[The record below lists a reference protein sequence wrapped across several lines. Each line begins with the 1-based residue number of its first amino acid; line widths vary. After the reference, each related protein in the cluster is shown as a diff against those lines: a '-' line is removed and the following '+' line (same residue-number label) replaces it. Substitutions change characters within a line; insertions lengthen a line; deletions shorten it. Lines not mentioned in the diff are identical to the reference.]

1 MAVGLG
7 SMRWCAVQ
15 QAPLMRSSRV
25 HPGARGRARGATRVW
40 VGAAGLAAAAI
51 LAPVAAAHS
60 PLFFVPRNASPT
72 TPLRVVDGTVSIAA
86 YGRLDRATR
95 TLHLEVKLPAG
106 AREPLEV
113 LVPAGVEP
121 FPSVRVEVRAP
132 GGSWR
137 LVRPLARPQPF
148 YEPYGRQRYL
158 RTHTGRIGAAAADA
172 FLIRVTLPQ
181 RTSSR
186 SVCVATGS
194 REVFAGGSDLGRAL
208 ERIRAW
214 TGG

>member
-1 MAVGLG
+1 MPAGLPG
-7 SMRWCAVQ
+7 S
-15 QAPLMRSSRV
+15 
-25 HPGARGRARGATRVW
+25 RGRVRDARRARVGIA
-40 VGAAGLAAAAI
+40 VLAAATV
-51 LAPVAAAHS
+51 LAPAAAAHS
-60 PLFFVPRNASPT
+60 PLFFAPRHASPT
-72 TPLRVVDGTVSIAA
+72 TPLGVADGTISIAA

-113 LVPAGVEP
+113 LAPAGAEP
-121 FPSVRVEVRAP
+121 FPSVRVEVRAR

-137 LVRPLARPQPF
+137 LLRPLAKPQSF
-148 YEPYGRQRYL
+148 YEPYGRQSYL
-158 RTHTGRIGAAAADA
+158 RTHTGRIGSAAGGA
-172 FLIRVTLPQ
+172 FLVRVTLPQ
-181 RTSSR
+181 GASTR

-214 TGG
+214 AGG

>member
-1 MAVGLG
+1 VLAV
-7 SMRWCAVQ
+7 
-15 QAPLMRSSRV
+15 
-25 HPGARGRARGATRVW
+25 ATV
-40 VGAAGLAAAAI
+40 
-51 LAPVAAAHS
+51 LAPAAAAHS
-60 PLFFVPRNASPT
+60 PLFFAPRNASPT
-72 TPLRVVDGTVSIAA
+72 TPLRVADGTVSIAA

-113 LVPAGVEP
+113 LAPAGTVP

-137 LVRPLARPQPF
+137 LVRPLAQPQSF
-148 YEPYGRQRYL
+148 YEPYGRQSYL
-158 RTHTGRIGAAAADA
+158 RTHTGRVGSAGGGA
-172 FLIRVTLPQ
+172 FLVRVTLP
-181 RTSSR
+181 RGVSSR

-214 TGG
+214 ARG